1 MPTLNKWIK
10 KKKGVRWE
18 GWGESTPPLSIFN
31 NFTTYSIK
39 IFESL
44 ALFLKFTRENF
55 ELSFSPTLFMAA
67 ILLTPKI
74 SKKFVCRLM
83 VSIAQCRRKVKKSGG
98 KMP

>member
-1 MPTLNKWIK
+1 MDKK

-39 IFESL
+39 IFDFL

-55 ELSFSPTLFMAA
+55 ELKFSPTVFMTA
-67 ILLTPKI
+67 ILLPPKI
-74 SKKFVCRLM
+74 SKNFVCVLIF
-83 VSIAQCRRKVKKSGG
+83 SIAQCRRKVKKSGG
-98 KMP
+98 KIP